1 MEKEVEVMPREIKKK
16 LKKLLNKLG
25 KLSAKALRKAPEL

>member
-1 MEKEVEVMPREIKKK
+1 LEKEVEVMPREIKKK

-25 KLSAKALRKAPEL
+25 KQWAKALMKAPEL